1 MFGLMKRRCGESCG
15 TDKENYRLH
24 YCGTCKSIGSIYG
37 QKSRM
42 LLNFDAVFL
51 SELLSA
57 LSSEDV
63 NNWQK
68 GYQSHNCF
76 SKIDSTE
83 IPLVLQYSAAVN
95 VFLTELKTLD
105 HVHDENKWWWKTFRF
120 SYRSSFRKS
129 VKNLAQFGLNT
140 DEVYQIFNQ
149 QFDLEKE
156 QSKIEKYAF
165 PTAKITSIIF
175 EKGGDLIQKNKEE
188 LKEIGF
194 HFGEIAYLL
203 DALEDYEKDY
213 HSNSFNGIKNA
224 FNLNESTLPKNI
236 QTIIHEQ
243 INSKQEELI
252 ALIKQLDL
260 STQTQQVFTSRLALN
275 ISALLYQKEEKE
287 ADIIPL
293 ASWKTSQQKAK
304 EIVQN
309 ITNPIQRKIQYASIS
324 LALFVQPETLDTFK
338 EMDLNK
344 LGIAATIATVSSAFA
359 CYAGKK
365 RKRIL
370 RRLKRLGKGRCFN
383 CNPCGSCDC
392 CSCGDCCNC
401 SDCFQDTFCGNC
413 CDQCQTDCNRE
424 CNKCLKIFLW
434 TLLAI
439 ALITIIVVIIIVA
452 I

>member
-1 MFGLMKRRCGESCG
+1 MKRRCGGSCG

-37 QKSRM
+37 QKSRI

-57 LSSEDV
+57 LSSE
-63 NNWQK
+63 NTHEWQK

-76 SKIDSTE
+76 SKIDKTE

-105 HVHDENKWWWKTFRF
+105 HIHDENKWWWKGFRF

-129 VKNLAQFGLNT
+129 VKNLAAFGLDTN
-140 DEVYQIFNQ
+140 EIYQVFNQ
-149 QFDLEKE
+149 QFDVEKE
-156 QSKIEKYAF
+156 KNDIEKYAL

-175 EKGGDLIQKNKEE
+175 KKGGDLIHKNKHE

-194 HFGEIAYLL
+194 HFGQIAYLL

-213 HSNSFNGIKNA
+213 RSNSFNGIRNA
-224 FNLNESTLPKNI
+224 FNINKTTLPNEI
-236 QTIIHEQ
+236 ETIIHEQ
-243 INSKQEELI
+243 INSKQQYLI
-252 ALIKQLDL
+252 TLIQQLDL
-260 STQTQQVFTSRLALN
+260 PEQTKQVFTSRLALN
-275 ISALLYQKEEKE
+275 ISALLYQKKPAE
-287 ADIIPL
+287 IVSTSLP
-293 ASWKTSQQKAK
+293 SWKSSQQKAK

-309 ITNPIQRKIQYASIS
+309 ITNPIQRRIQYASIS

-344 LGIAATIATVSSAFA
+344 LGIAATIATASSAFA
-359 CYAGKK
+359 CYAGRK

-370 RRLKRLGKGRCFN
+370 RRLKRLSKRRCFE

-392 CSCGDCCNC
+392 CSCFSGCCEGSVC
-401 SDCFQDTFCGNC
+401 DNC
-413 CDQCQTDCNRE
+413 CSQCQKDINRE

-434 TLLAI
+434 ALLAI
-439 ALITIIVVIIIVA
+439 ALITIIVTIIIVLV
-452 I
+452 

>member
-24 YCGTCKSIGSIYG
+24 YCGTCKSMGSIYG
-37 QKSRM
+37 QKSRIF
-42 LLNFDAVFL
+42 LNFDAVFL

-57 LSSEDV
+57 LSSENTND
-63 NNWQK
+63 WQK

-76 SKIDSTE
+76 SKIDEAE

-129 VKNLAQFGLNT
+129 VKNLSQFGLDT

-149 QFDLEKE
+149 QFSLEKE
-156 QSKIEKYAF
+156 QNKIEKYAL

-175 EKGGDLIQKNKEE
+175 EKGGDLVQRNKAE

-194 HFGEIAYLL
+194 YFGQIAYLL

-224 FNLNESTLPKNI
+224 FKLNESTLPNNI
-236 QTIIHEQ
+236 KAIVHEQ
-243 INSKQEELI
+243 INSKQQ
-252 ALIKQLDL
+252 ALIKLIHLLDL
-260 STQTQQVFTSRLALN
+260 PEQTQQIFTSRLALN
-275 ISALLYQKEEKE
+275 ISALLYQKEQKE
-287 ADIIPL
+287 ANIIPL
-293 ASWKTSQQKAK
+293 PSWKNSQQKAR

-309 ITNPIQRKIQYASIS
+309 ITNPIQRRIQYASIS

-338 EMDLNK
+338 EMDLDK
-344 LGIAATIATVSSAFA
+344 LGIAATIAAASSAFA

-370 RRLKRLGKGRCFN
+370 RRLKRLRKGQCFE
-383 CNPCGSCDC
+383 CNPCGSC
-392 CSCGDCCNC
+392 SCL
-401 SDCFQDTFCGNC
+401 DCFSGCCEGSVCENC
-413 CDQCQTDCNRE
+413 CDQCQKDCNRE
-424 CNKCLKIFLW
+424 CNKCLKFVLW
-434 TLLAI
+434 TLVALLI
-439 ALITIIVVIIIVA
+439 IGILILIIVLIT
-452 I
+452 